1 MKEYSPKLRTA
12 LVLSGSGTSG
22 AYHAGALKALD
33 ESGVKIDLIVG
44 SGAGAVAAAYGAVAG
59 GARLYETGGFWH
71 DASWESFYRLKTP
84 LRLGLFLL
92 GASFGVF
99 LLPLALALVG
109 GLLVPLVLIADL
121 AAPGLS
127 ARLVGYLAAVP
138 TAMRLPYLAALA
150 MPIFVLSVVAI
161 LYVGATYLRG
171 PRRFAESLESVL
183 DVRRA
188 RERLARGLW
197 EISRGSSRSAR
208 PPSDAELGRRY
219 VALAAENI
227 GQPGFR
233 ELILRTADLET
244 GALLPFVI
252 LQDAH
257 RDLFAAARTRGTRS
271 RLPGIPG
278 AIDLR
283 AEGYEGLFLDAVL
296 TGVLPPMVA
305 PVQRVAF
312 PKGGLYAGEV
322 HRLTDAAVVA
332 GSGISEALA
341 AGADQVIVV
350 SAAPVVASPT
360 ARRRGPRAV
369 ADAVLSTLERQAVEA
384 DVRSAERINRM
395 VETLGHRT
403 DGGGCAWQDPATG
416 RVYRDFALYLVR
428 PERRPFGPLE
438 LEGAQDPATEARATA
453 ADLVDLGYRDAYR
466 MFVEPVVGAAPEPRR
481 AQEIAREERA
491 QTIEL

>member
-1 MKEYSPKLRTA
+1 MTEYSPKRRTA
-12 LVLSGSGTSG
+12 LVLTGTGTSG
-22 AYHAGALKALD
+22 AYHAGALKAFD

-59 GARLYETGGFWH
+59 GPRLYEAGGFWH
-71 DASWESFYRLKTP
+71 DADWESFYRLKTP
-84 LRLGLFLL
+84 LRLALLLL

-99 LLPLALALVG
+99 LLPLGLALLG

-121 AAPGLS
+121 AVPGLS

-150 MPIFVLSVVAI
+150 VPIFVLSVIAI
-161 LYVGATYLRG
+161 LYVGTTYLRG
-171 PRRFAESLESVL
+171 PRRFAESLESLL
-183 DVRRA
+183 DARRA
-188 RERLARGLW
+188 RQRLLRGLW
-197 EISRGSSRSAR
+197 EIARGSSRSAQ
-208 PPSDAELGRRY
+208 PSSDAELGRRY
-219 VALAAENI
+219 VALAAENL

-244 GALLPFVI
+244 GTCLPFVI

-257 RDLFAAARTRGTRS
+257 RETFAASRTRGTRS
-271 RLPGIPG
+271 RLAGIPG

-283 AEGYEGLFLDAVL
+283 AEGYDALLLDAVL

-322 HRLTDAAVVA
+322 HRLTDAALAA

-341 AGADQVIVV
+341 AGAEQVIVV
-350 SAAPVVASPT
+350 SAAPVVASPS

-384 DVRSAERINRM
+384 DVRAAERINRM
-395 VETLGHRT
+395 VETLGRRT
-403 DGGGCAWQDPATG
+403 EGGGSAWQDPATG

-481 AQEIAREERA
+481 REEMAREERA

>member
-1 MKEYSPKLRTA
+1 VTEYSPRRRTA
-12 LVLSGSGTSG
+12 LVLTGSGTSG

-59 GARLYETGGFWH
+59 GPRLYEPGGFWQEA
-71 DASWESFYRLKTP
+71 DWQSFYRLKTP
-84 LRLGLFLL
+84 LRLGLLLL

-99 LLPLALALVG
+99 LLPLALALLA
-109 GLLVPLVLIADL
+109 GLFVPLVLIADL

-127 ARLVGYLAAVP
+127 ARLVGYVAAVP
-138 TAMRLPYLAALA
+138 TAMRVPYLAALA
-150 MPIFVLSVVAI
+150 VPIFVLSVITI
-161 LYVGATYLRG
+161 LYVLATYLRRR
-171 PRRFAESLESVL
+171 RRFAESLESVL
-183 DVRRA
+183 DVAPA
-188 RERLARGLW
+188 RQRLVRGLW
-197 EISRGSSRSAR
+197 EIARGSASSGR

-219 VALAAENI
+219 VALAAENL

-244 GALLPFVI
+244 GAVLPFVL

-257 RDLFAAARTRGTRS
+257 RDAFAAARHRGSRS

-283 AEGYEGLFLDAVL
+283 AEGYDALFLDAVT

-312 PKGGLYAGEV
+312 PKGGIYAGEV
-322 HRLTDAAVVA
+322 HRLTDAVVA
-332 GSGISEALA
+332 SGSGISEALA

-369 ADAVLSTLERQAVEA
+369 ADALLSTLERQAVET

-395 VETLGHRT
+395 VETGHRGE
-403 DGGGCAWQDPATG
+403 GGVRSWQDPATG
-416 RVYRDFALYLVR
+416 RHYRDVALYVVR

-481 AQEIAREERA
+481 REEAAREERA

>member
-1 MKEYSPKLRTA
+1 MSDYSPKRRTA
-12 LVLSGSGTSG
+12 LVLTGSGTSG

-33 ESGVKIDLIVG
+33 ESGVKIDLVVG

-59 GARLYETGGFWH
+59 GPRLHEAGGFWH
-71 DASWESFYRLKTP
+71 GADWESFYRLKTP
-84 LRLGLFLL
+84 LRLGVLLL
-92 GASFGVF
+92 GVSFGVF
-99 LLPLALALVG
+99 LLPLALALIA
-109 GLLVPLVLIADL
+109 GLFVPLVLIADL

-127 ARLVGYLAAVP
+127 ARLVGWAAALP
-138 TAMRLPYLAALA
+138 AAMRVPYLAALA
-150 MPIFVLSVVAI
+150 VPIFVLSVVAI
-161 LYVGATYLRG
+161 LYVGAIWLRG
-171 PRRFAESLESVL
+171 RRRFAESLESVL
-183 DVRRA
+183 DPARA
-188 RERLARGLW
+188 RERLVRGLW
-197 EISRGSSRSAR
+197 EISRGSSSTAR

-219 VALAAENI
+219 VALAAENL
-227 GQPGFR
+227 GQPGLR
-233 ELILRTADLET
+233 ELIHRTADLET
-244 GALLPFVI
+244 GTVLPFVL
-252 LQDAH
+252 LQDGH
-257 RDLFAAARTRGTRS
+257 RDAFAAARNRGSRS

-283 AEGYEGLFLDAVL
+283 AEGYDALFLDAVT

-322 HRLTDAAVVA
+322 HRLTDAIVAA

-369 ADAVLSTLERQAVEA
+369 ADALLSTLERQVVEA
-384 DVRSAERINRM
+384 DVRATERINRM
-395 VETLGHRT
+395 VAALGHRSE
-403 DGGGCAWQDPATG
+403 GGGSAWQDPATA
-416 RVYRDFALYLVR
+416 RHYRDVALYVVR

-438 LEGAQDPATEARATA
+438 LEGAQDPATEAQATA

-481 AQEIAREERA
+481 REEMAREERA

>member
-1 MKEYSPKLRTA
+1 MSYSPRRRTA
-12 LVLSGSGTSG
+12 LVLTGSGSSG

-59 GARLYETGGFWH
+59 GARLHEPGGFWH
-71 DASWESFYRLKTP
+71 DSTWESFYRLKTP
-84 LRLGLFLL
+84 LRLGILLL

-121 AAPGLS
+121 AVPGLS

-138 TAMRLPYLAALA
+138 TAMRVPYLAALA
-150 MPIFVLSVVAI
+150 VPIFVLSVVAI
-161 LYVGATYLRG
+161 LYVAATWLRG
-171 PRRFAESLESVL
+171 PRRFAESLESLL
-183 DVRRA
+183 DARRA
-188 RERLARGLW
+188 RQRLARGLW
-197 EISRGSSRSAR
+197 EIARGSSRSAR
-208 PPSDAELGRRY
+208 PSSDAELGRRY
-219 VALAAENI
+219 VALAAENL

-233 ELILRTADLET
+233 ELILRTMDLET
-244 GALLPFVI
+244 GAVLPFVL

-257 RDLFAAARTRGTRS
+257 RDAFAAARRQGVRTS

-283 AEGYEGLFLDAVL
+283 AEGHDVLFLDAVL
-296 TGVLPPMVA
+296 TGVLPPLVA

-312 PKGGLYAGEV
+312 PRGGLHAGEV
-322 HRLTDAAVVA
+322 HRLTDAVVAA

-341 AGADQVIVV
+341 AGAEQVIVV
-350 SAAPVVASPT
+350 SAAPVMASPS

-369 ADAVLSTLERQAVEA
+369 ADAVLATLERQAVDA
-384 DVRSAERINRM
+384 DVGGAERINRM
-395 VETLGHRT
+395 VQGHGHRT
-403 DGGGCAWQDPATG
+403 EGGGSAWQDPATG
-416 RVYRDFALYLVR
+416 RMYRDFALYVVR

-438 LEGAQDPATEARATA
+438 LEGAQDPATDARATA

-481 AQEIAREERA
+481 AEPLAREERA

>member
-1 MKEYSPKLRTA
+1 MSDYSPKHRTA
-12 LVLSGSGTSG
+12 LVLTGSGTSG
-22 AYHAGALKALD
+22 AYHAGVLKALD
-33 ESGVKIDLIVG
+33 ESGVKIDLMVG

-59 GARLYETGGFWH
+59 GARLHQPGGFWH
-71 DASWESFYRLKTP
+71 DADWESFYRLKTP
-84 LRLGLFLL
+84 LRLGLLML

-99 LLPLALALVG
+99 LLPLALAVIA

-138 TAMRLPYLAALA
+138 AAMRLPYLAALSV
-150 MPIFVLSVVAI
+150 PIFVLSVVAI
-161 LYVGATYLRG
+161 LYVGATYVRG
-171 PRRFAESLESVL
+171 PRRFAESLESLL
-183 DVRRA
+183 DASRA
-188 RERLARGLW
+188 RRRLVRGLW
-197 EISRGSSRSAR
+197 EIARGSASSAR
-208 PPSDAELGRRY
+208 PPSEAELGRRY
-219 VALAAENI
+219 VALAAENL

-244 GALLPFVI
+244 GFPLPFVI

-257 RDLFAAARTRGTRS
+257 RDAFAAARTRGARS

-278 AIDLR
+278 AVDLR
-283 AEGYEGLFLDAVL
+283 ADGYDALFLDAVL

-322 HRLTDAAVVA
+322 HRLTDAALAA
-332 GSGISEALA
+332 GCGISEALA

-403 DGGGCAWQDPATG
+403 EAGGRAWQDPATG
-416 RVYRDFALYLVR
+416 RVYRDFALYVVR

-466 MFVEPVVGAAPEPRR
+466 MFVEPVVGGGPEPRR
-481 AQEIAREERA
+481 AEAAAREERA

>member
-1 MKEYSPKLRTA
+1 MTDYSPKRRTA
-12 LVLSGSGTSG
+12 LVLTGTGTSG

-33 ESGVKIDLIVG
+33 ESGVKIDLVVG

-59 GARLYETGGFWH
+59 GPRLYDAGGFWH
-71 DASWESFYRLKTP
+71 DADWESFYRLKTP
-84 LRLGLFLL
+84 LRLGVLLL
-92 GASFGVF
+92 GVSFGVF
-99 LLPLALALVG
+99 LLPLALALIA
-109 GLLVPLVLIADL
+109 GLFVPLVLIADL
-121 AAPGLS
+121 AVPGLS
-127 ARLVGYLAAVP
+127 ARLVGWVDAVP
-138 TAMRLPYLAALA
+138 AAMRVPYLAALA
-150 MPIFVLSVVAI
+150 VPIFVLSVVVI
-161 LYVGATYLRG
+161 LYVGAAWLRRR
-171 PRRFAESLESVL
+171 RRFAESLESLL
-183 DVRRA
+183 DTTGA
-188 RERLARGLW
+188 RQRLARGLW
-197 EISRGSSRSAR
+197 EIARGSASSAR

-219 VALAAENI
+219 VALAAENL

-244 GALLPFVI
+244 GAVLPFVL
-252 LQDAH
+252 LQDGH
-257 RDLFAAARTRGTRS
+257 RDSFAAARTRGARS
-271 RLPGIPG
+271 RLRGIPG

-283 AEGYEGLFLDAVL
+283 AEGYDALFVDAVM

-322 HRLTDAAVVA
+322 HRLTDAVVTT

-341 AGADQVIVV
+341 AGAEQVIVV

-369 ADAVLSTLERQAVEA
+369 ADALLSTLERQAVEA
-384 DVRSAERINRM
+384 DVRAAERINRM
-395 VETLGHRT
+395 VETLGHRAE
-403 DGGGCAWQDPATG
+403 GGGRSWQDPATG
-416 RVYRDFALYLVR
+416 RHYRDFALYVVR

-453 ADLVDLGYRDAYR
+453 ADLMDLGYRDAYR

-481 AQEIAREERA
+481 REETAREERA

>member
-1 MKEYSPKLRTA
+1 VNYSPKRRTA
-12 LVLSGSGTSG
+12 LVLTGSGTSG

-44 SGAGAVAAAYGAVAG
+44 SGAGAVAAAYAAVAG
-59 GARLYETGGFWH
+59 AARLHQPGGFWH
-71 DASWESFYRLKTP
+71 EASWESFYRLKSP
-84 LRLGLFLL
+84 LRLGLLML
-92 GASFGVF
+92 GATFGVF
-99 LLPLALALVG
+99 LLPLALAVLG
-109 GLLVPLVLIADL
+109 GLLVPLVLVADL

-138 TAMRLPYLAALA
+138 AALRLPYLAALA
-150 MPIFVLSVVAI
+150 VPVFVLSMAAI
-161 LYVGATYLRG
+161 LYLAGAYVRG

-183 DVRRA
+183 DAHRA
-188 RERLARGLW
+188 RRRLVRGLW
-197 EISRGSSRSAR
+197 EIARGSASSLR

-219 VALAAENI
+219 VALAAENL

-244 GALLPFVI
+244 GSVLPFVL

-257 RDLFAAARTRGTRS
+257 RAAFAAARTRGARS
-271 RLPGIPG
+271 RLSGIPG
-278 AIDLR
+278 AVDLQ
-283 AEGYEGLFLDAVL
+283 AEGYDGLFLDAVL

-312 PKGGLYAGEV
+312 PKGGLHAGEV
-322 HRLTDAAVVA
+322 HRLADAVLAS
-332 GSGISEALA
+332 GSGIAEALA
-341 AGADQVIVV
+341 AGAEQVIVV
-350 SAAPVVASPT
+350 SAAPVVASPS

-369 ADAVLSTLERQAVEA
+369 ADAVLGTLERQAVEA
-384 DVRSAERINRM
+384 DVNAAERTNRM
-395 VETLGHRT
+395 VETLGHRRE
-403 DGGGCAWQDPATG
+403 GGGWAWQDPATG
-416 RVYRDFALYLVR
+416 RVYRDFALYVVR

-466 MFVEPVVGAAPEPRR
+466 MFVEPVVGAVPDTGR
-481 AQEIAREERA
+481 AAEAAREERA